1 MAGRIRTIKPELL
14 DDERAAELSD
24 AAWRLFVSSWLL
36 ADDHGNFRAGG
47 KYLAAQVWQ
56 DTSRDA
62 DGPLAE
68 LARSGRVELYEVD
81 GQRYAHIPTW
91 RRHQRIDNAGKP
103 RVPVPTDTNR
113 ILSDRFAEIRGES
126 REVAATLG
134 KSPLDLRPP
143 TSDLRPTTTNDPGQA
158 PTPEPTQPPEPPA
171 VAGPGPV
178 GPDTSEARKVFDAYV
193 ECWREHVGR
202 GATPVLTDKRR
213 KAIRARIAEHGAKA
227 VECAARGIWASDWHR
242 ENGQTSLDLA
252 MRDAAHVERFALL
265 VAPPAQR
272 APWVEPEPPPFTF
285 ARPVDG
291 PPVEPVGD
299 LAALLKLASG
309 L

>member
-143 TSDLRPTTTNDPGQA
+143 TSDLRPPTTDHRPPTTHLRPPTSSSTPLASPCIAAKIPPCKSRLKYPIIPSRSPGN
-158 PTPEPTQPPEPPA
+158 
-171 VAGPGPV
+171 
-178 GPDTSEARKVFDAYV
+178 
-193 ECWREHVGR
+193 
-202 GATPVLTDKRR
+202 L
-213 KAIRARIAEHGAKA
+213 
-227 VECAARGIWASDWHR
+227 
-242 ENGQTSLDLA
+242 QTSL
-252 MRDAAHVERFALL
+252 
-265 VAPPAQR
+265 PAR
-272 APWVEPEPPPFTF
+272 CGSTP
-285 ARPVDG
+285 ARPRSR
-291 PPVEPVGD
+291 
-299 LAALLKLASG
+299 AAWSG
-309 L
+309 RARAC

>member
-62 DGPLAE
+62 DTPLAE
-68 LARSGRVELYEVD
+68 LARSGRVEVYEVD

-91 RRHQRIDNAGKP
+91 TRHQRIDNAGKP

-113 ILSDRFAEIRGES
+113 VLASRFAETRGDS

-143 TSDLRPTTTNDPGQA
+143 TSEQRPPNNDQMMSDKPTTQT
-158 PTPEPTQPPEPPA
+158 EPAA
-171 VAGPGPV
+171 VAAPGPV
-178 GPDTSEARKVFDAYV
+178 GPDTSDARKVFDAYV
-193 ECWREHVGR
+193 DGWRAHVGR
-202 GATPVLTDKRR
+202 GAAPE
-213 KAIRARIAEHGAKA
+213 IGA
-227 VECAARGIWASDWHR
+227 
-242 ENGQTSLDLA
+242 
-252 MRDAAHVERFALL
+252 
-265 VAPPAQR
+265 AQGM
-272 APWVEPEPPPFTF
+272 A
-285 ARPVDG
+285 
-291 PPVEPVGD
+291 
-299 LAALLKLASG
+299 
-309 L
+309 